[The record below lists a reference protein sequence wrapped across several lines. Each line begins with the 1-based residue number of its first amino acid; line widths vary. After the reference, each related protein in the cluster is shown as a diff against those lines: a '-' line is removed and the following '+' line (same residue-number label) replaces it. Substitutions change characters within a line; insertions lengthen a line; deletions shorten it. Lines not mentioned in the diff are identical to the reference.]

1 MTGNI
6 LIFTQW
12 SFKDALIQTYTLPY
26 IDIIREAISPG
37 RKIIL
42 VTAEQASIALSK
54 EENDQVNKDWKKRNM
69 QLLSEPY
76 KRFGLRKLF
85 ASVGNLS
92 KIIGIIRKEKIKTIH
107 AFCTPAGGIAYILSK
122 LTGADLVIDSYEPH
136 AEAMVENGT
145 WKKGGLAFRILFSL
159 EKKQTRKAKAL
170 IGTTA
175 GMKQYAAE
183 KYGVQVKNFFVKPAC
198 VDLEKFSPKE
208 KNVHLLRELELE
220 NKIVCVYAGKLGGIY
235 FKAEVFDFIKA
246 CYDNWID
253 EFRFLMLTNASREEI
268 DAECSRVGLA
278 PEVVLSR
285 FVFHNEIPGYLTL
298 GDFAINPVKPVPTKK
313 YCTSIKDGEY
323 WAMGLPVVISRNI
336 SDDSA
341 IIEQENIGVGMDF
354 ADRSQFTSALMR
366 LEDFLKTKNTLK
378 EKIRQIA
385 KQYRSYGIA
394 EDIYKKI
401 YGNGLI

>member
-208 KNVHLLRELELE
+208 KNVQLLREMELE

-278 PEVVLSR
+278 PEVVISR

>member
-183 KYGVQVKNFFVKPAC
+183 KYGVQVKNFFCKTGMRRSG
-198 VDLEKFSPKE
+198 KIFPKR
-208 KNVHLLRELELE
+208 K
-220 NKIVCVYAGKLGGIY
+220 
-235 FKAEVFDFIKA
+235 
-246 CYDNWID
+246 
-253 EFRFLMLTNASREEI
+253 
-268 DAECSRVGLA
+268 ECSPFKRTGA
-278 PEVVLSR
+278 R
-285 FVFHNEIPGYLTL
+285 
-298 GDFAINPVKPVPTKK
+298 K
-313 YCTSIKDGEY
+313 
-323 WAMGLPVVISRNI
+323 
-336 SDDSA
+336 
-341 IIEQENIGVGMDF
+341 
-354 ADRSQFTSALMR
+354 
-366 LEDFLKTKNTLK
+366 
-378 EKIRQIA
+378 
-385 KQYRSYGIA
+385 
-394 EDIYKKI
+394 
-401 YGNGLI
+401 